1 MLRIATIGTSMIT
14 DDFIQV
20 VNANDQAVFVGTLSR
35 DANRGAAFTAER
47 DGERNFTSLDEL
59 AAAAD
64 VDAVYIGSPNALH
77 YEQALACIAGGK
89 HVIVEKPF
97 CATEAQALEVFRAAE
112 AAGVVA
118 LEAMRPLH
126 DPAFH
131 AIEDAL
137 GEIAPIRRASLRFG
151 KYSSRYNEILAGRA
165 TNIFDC
171 NMASGSLMDI
181 GVYTVE
187 PMVEIFGMPS
197 GLTSMI
203 TLLDPTTR
211 QLTHGPIDGC
221 GSILASYGGG
231 RISVELAHSKIT
243 NDLLPSQIEGERGT
257 IQIDHLSTPR
267 NVRIDYRGDVVRG
280 SATEAPREQG
290 DNGRVLDLPESS
302 NTMEYELTDFISAI
316 GGIDNV
322 KEEIWETPAG
332 RHELGH
338 YRDVTLVSLRIMDA
352 VRQQAGITFPA
363 DAGIAM
369 GLFDTFFSS
378 VTGGSREPQK
388 PSNVELELRR
398 RLTVLASDEATQDA
412 PLRYFLR
419 WEGQVQGVGFRFTNT
434 NLAQARA
441 LTGWVRNMEDGSVE
455 MEIQGAPANILSHL
469 EALHA
474 SYERMGTRFRLVDA
488 QTRAP
493 LANEDGFIPRY

>member
-20 VNANDQAVFVGTLSR
+20 VNANDQAAFVGTLSR
-35 DANRGAAFTAER
+35 DAERGAAFTAEHG
-47 DGERNFTSLDEL
+47 GERNFTALDEL
-59 AAAAD
+59 ASADD

-112 AAGVVA
+112 AAGV
-118 LEAMRPLH
+118 
-126 DPAFH
+126 
-131 AIEDAL
+131 
-137 GEIAPIRRASLRFG
+137 APIRRASLRFG

-197 GLTSMI
+197 GLTSMA
-203 TLLDPTTR
+203 TLLDPTTQ

-290 DNGRVLDLPESS
+290 DNGRVLDLPKSS
-302 NTMEYELTDFISAI
+302 NTMEYELTDFITAI
-316 GGIDNV
+316 CGIDNV

-363 DAGIAM
+363 DAG
-369 GLFDTFFSS
+369 
-378 VTGGSREPQK
+378 K
-388 PSNVELELRR
+388 
-398 RLTVLASDEATQDA
+398 
-412 PLRYFLR
+412 
-419 WEGQVQGVGFRFTNT
+419 
-434 NLAQARA
+434 QA
-441 LTGWVRNMEDGSVE
+441 
-455 MEIQGAPANILSHL
+455 
-469 EALHA
+469 
-474 SYERMGTRFRLVDA
+474 
-488 QTRAP
+488 
-493 LANEDGFIPRY
+493 

>member
-20 VNANDQAVFVGTLSR
+20 VNANNQATFVGTLSR

-47 DGERNFTSLDEL
+47 GGERNFTSLDEL

-77 YEQALACIAGGK
+77 HEQALACIAGGK

-151 KYSSRYNEILAGRA
+151 KYSSRYNEILAGHA

-197 GLTSMI
+197 GLTSMT
-203 TLLDPTTR
+203 TLLDRATQR
-211 QLTHGPIDGC
+211 LTHGPIDGC

-290 DNGRVLDLPESS
+290 DNGRVLDLPKSS
-302 NTMEYELTDFISAI
+302 NTMEYELTDFITAI

-363 DAGIAM
+363 D
-369 GLFDTFFSS
+369 S
-378 VTGGSREPQK
+378 EQ
-388 PSNVELELRR
+388 
-398 RLTVLASDEATQDA
+398 
-412 PLRYFLR
+412 
-419 WEGQVQGVGFRFTNT
+419 
-434 NLAQARA
+434 RA
-441 LTGWVRNMEDGSVE
+441 
-455 MEIQGAPANILSHL
+455 
-469 EALHA
+469 
-474 SYERMGTRFRLVDA
+474 
-488 QTRAP
+488 
-493 LANEDGFIPRY
+493 

>member
-20 VNANDQAVFVGTLSR
+20 VNANDQATFVGTLSR
-35 DANRGAAFTAER
+35 DADRGAAFTAKHG
-47 DGERNFTSLDEL
+47 GERNFTALDEL
-59 AAAAD
+59 ASAAD

-97 CATEAQALEVFRAAE
+97 CATEAQAFEVFRAAE

-151 KYSSRYNEILAGRA
+151 KYSSRYNEILAGHA

-197 GLTSMI
+197 GLTSMA
-203 TLLDPTTR
+203 TLLDPTT
-211 QLTHGPIDGC
+211 QELTHGPIDGC

-290 DNGRVLDLPESS
+290 DNSLVLDLPKSS
-302 NTMEYELTDFISAI
+302 NTMEYELTDFITAI

-352 VRQQAGITFPA
+352 VRQQAGIAFPA
-363 DAGIAM
+363 D
-369 GLFDTFFSS
+369 
-378 VTGGSREPQK
+378 
-388 PSNVELELRR
+388 SNK
-398 RLTVLASDEATQDA
+398 
-412 PLRYFLR
+412 
-419 WEGQVQGVGFRFTNT
+419 
-434 NLAQARA
+434 QA
-441 LTGWVRNMEDGSVE
+441 
-455 MEIQGAPANILSHL
+455 
-469 EALHA
+469 
-474 SYERMGTRFRLVDA
+474 
-488 QTRAP
+488 
-493 LANEDGFIPRY
+493 

>member
-20 VNANDQAVFVGTLSR
+20 VNANDQAAFVGTLSR

-47 DGERNFTSLDEL
+47 GGERNFTSLDEL

-97 CATEAQALEVFRAAE
+97 CATEAQALEVFRTAE

-197 GLTSMI
+197 GLTSMT

-211 QLTHGPIDGC
+211 QLTNGPIDGC
-221 GSILASYGGG
+221 GSILAGYGGG

-290 DNGRVLDLPESS
+290 GNGRVLDLPKSS
-302 NTMEYELTDFISAI
+302 NTMEYELTDFITAI

-352 VRQQAGITFPA
+352 VRQQAGIAFPA
-363 DAGIAM
+363 D
-369 GLFDTFFSS
+369 
-378 VTGGSREPQK
+378 
-388 PSNVELELRR
+388 SNK
-398 RLTVLASDEATQDA
+398 
-412 PLRYFLR
+412 
-419 WEGQVQGVGFRFTNT
+419 
-434 NLAQARA
+434 QA
-441 LTGWVRNMEDGSVE
+441 
-455 MEIQGAPANILSHL
+455 
-469 EALHA
+469 
-474 SYERMGTRFRLVDA
+474 
-488 QTRAP
+488 
-493 LANEDGFIPRY
+493 

>member
-1 MLRIATIGTSMIT
+1 MSLRQPPASTPSIS
-14 DDFIQV
+14 
-20 VNANDQAVFVGTLSR
+20 AVLTRF
-35 DANRGAAFTAER
+35 
-47 DGERNFTSLDEL
+47 
-59 AAAAD
+59 
-64 VDAVYIGSPNALH
+64 
-77 YEQALACIAGGK
+77 AGGK

-97 CATEAQALEVFRAAE
+97 CATEAQALEVFRTAE

-197 GLTSMI
+197 GLTSMT

-211 QLTHGPIDGC
+211 QLTNGPIDGC

-290 DNGRVLDLPESS
+290 GNGRVLDLPKSS
-302 NTMEYELTDFISAI
+302 NTMEYELTDFITAI

-338 YRDVTLVSLRIMDA
+338 YRDVTLVSLTLTSRHSDGFFRQA
-352 VRQQAGITFPA
+352 FLRRHRRQSRTSKALWHRARAAPQTYCVRKRRGHSRHSPALFPA
-363 DAGIAM
+363 LGGTSPGRWFSLYQHQPRAGTRTHRM
-369 GLFDTFFSS
+369 GAQS
-378 VTGGSREPQK
+378 G
-388 PSNVELELRR
+388 R
-398 RLTVLASDEATQDA
+398 RL
-412 PLRYFLR
+412 
-419 WEGQVQGVGFRFTNT
+419 G
-434 NLAQARA
+434 
-441 LTGWVRNMEDGSVE
+441 
-455 MEIQGAPANILSHL
+455 
-469 EALHA
+469 
-474 SYERMGTRFRLVDA
+474 
-488 QTRAP
+488 
-493 LANEDGFIPRY
+493 

>member
-20 VNANDQAVFVGTLSR
+20 VNANDQAAFVGTLSR
-35 DANRGAAFTAER
+35 DANRGTAFTAER
-47 DGERNFTSLDEL
+47 GGERNFTSLEEL
-59 AAAAD
+59 ASADD

-171 NMASGSLMDI
+171 NMAS
-181 GVYTVE
+181 V
-187 PMVEIFGMPS
+187 PS
-197 GLTSMI
+197 WTSAS
-203 TLLDPTTR
+203 TPSSPWSRSSACLRSHQHGHSARPST
-211 QLTHGPIDGC
+211 QELTHGPIDGC

-290 DNGRVLDLPESS
+290 DNGRVLDLPKSS
-302 NTMEYELTDFISAI
+302 NTMEYELTDFITAI

-363 DAGIAM
+363 DAG
-369 GLFDTFFSS
+369 
-378 VTGGSREPQK
+378 K
-388 PSNVELELRR
+388 
-398 RLTVLASDEATQDA
+398 
-412 PLRYFLR
+412 
-419 WEGQVQGVGFRFTNT
+419 
-434 NLAQARA
+434 QA
-441 LTGWVRNMEDGSVE
+441 
-455 MEIQGAPANILSHL
+455 
-469 EALHA
+469 
-474 SYERMGTRFRLVDA
+474 
-488 QTRAP
+488 
-493 LANEDGFIPRY
+493 

>member
-20 VNANDQAVFVGTLSR
+20 VNANDQAAFVGTLSR

-47 DGERNFTSLDEL
+47 GGERNFTSLDEL

-181 GVYTVE
+181 GVYAVE

-197 GLTSMI
+197 GLTSMT

-257 IQIDHLSTPR
+257 IQID
-267 NVRIDYRGDVVRG
+267 YRGDVVRG

-290 DNGRVLDLPESS
+290 DNGRVLDLPKSS
-302 NTMEYELTDFISAI
+302 NTMEYELTDFITAI

-363 DAGIAM
+363 DAG
-369 GLFDTFFSS
+369 
-378 VTGGSREPQK
+378 K
-388 PSNVELELRR
+388 
-398 RLTVLASDEATQDA
+398 
-412 PLRYFLR
+412 
-419 WEGQVQGVGFRFTNT
+419 
-434 NLAQARA
+434 QA
-441 LTGWVRNMEDGSVE
+441 
-455 MEIQGAPANILSHL
+455 
-469 EALHA
+469 
-474 SYERMGTRFRLVDA
+474 
-488 QTRAP
+488 
-493 LANEDGFIPRY
+493 

>member
-20 VNANDQAVFVGTLSR
+20 VNANDQAAFVGTLSR

-47 DGERNFTSLDEL
+47 GGERNFTALDEL
-59 AAAAD
+59 ASAAD
-64 VDAVYIGSPNALH
+64 VGAVYIGSPNALH

-126 DPAFH
+126 DHAFH

-181 GVYTVE
+181 GVYAVE

-197 GLTSMI
+197 GLTSMT

-290 DNGRVLDLPESS
+290 DNGRVLDLPKSS
-302 NTMEYELTDFISAI
+302 NTMEYELTDFITAI
-316 GGIDNV
+316 DGIDNV

-338 YRDVTLVSLRIMDA
+338 YRDVTLVSLHIMDA

-363 DAGIAM
+363 DAG
-369 GLFDTFFSS
+369 
-378 VTGGSREPQK
+378 K
-388 PSNVELELRR
+388 
-398 RLTVLASDEATQDA
+398 
-412 PLRYFLR
+412 
-419 WEGQVQGVGFRFTNT
+419 
-434 NLAQARA
+434 QA
-441 LTGWVRNMEDGSVE
+441 
-455 MEIQGAPANILSHL
+455 
-469 EALHA
+469 
-474 SYERMGTRFRLVDA
+474 
-488 QTRAP
+488 
-493 LANEDGFIPRY
+493 

>member
-35 DANRGAAFTAER
+35 NAERGAAFTAEHG
-47 DGERNFTSLDEL
+47 GERNFTSLDEL
-59 AAAAD
+59 AAAAG

-197 GLTSMI
+197 GLTSMT

-280 SATEAPREQG
+280 SATEAPREQ
-290 DNGRVLDLPESS
+290 DENGRVLDLPKSS
-302 NTMEYELTDFISAI
+302 NTMEYELTDFITAI

-352 VRQQAGITFPA
+352 VRRQAGITFPA
-363 DAGIAM
+363 DAGKQAERWASSIRSSPASPAAVESLKNHQTSSSSCAA
-369 GLFDTFFSS
+369 GLPYSQATRPLKTLPCAISCAGRGKSKALVFALPTPTSHRHAHS
-378 VTGGSREPQK
+378 PAGCVTWKTAQSRWRYR
-388 PSNVELELRR
+388 ELRQTSYLISR
-398 RLTVLASDEATQDA
+398 RFMPPMSAWERVFAS
-412 PLRYFLR
+412 
-419 WEGQVQGVGFRFTNT
+419 
-434 NLAQARA
+434 
-441 LTGWVRNMEDGSVE
+441 
-455 MEIQGAPANILSHL
+455 
-469 EALHA
+469 
-474 SYERMGTRFRLVDA
+474 
-488 QTRAP
+488 
-493 LANEDGFIPRY
+493 

>member
-20 VNANDQAVFVGTLSR
+20 VNANDQAAFVGTLSR
-35 DANRGAAFTAER
+35 DADRGAAFTAER
-47 DGERNFTSLDEL
+47 GGERNFTSLDEL

-197 GLTSMI
+197 GLTSMA
-203 TLLDPTTR
+203 TLLDPTTQ

-231 RISVELAHSKIT
+231 SISVELAHSKIT

-290 DNGRVLDLPESS
+290 DNGRVLDLPKSS
-302 NTMEYELTDFISAI
+302 NTMEYELTDFITAI

-363 DAGIAM
+363 DAG
-369 GLFDTFFSS
+369 
-378 VTGGSREPQK
+378 K
-388 PSNVELELRR
+388 
-398 RLTVLASDEATQDA
+398 
-412 PLRYFLR
+412 
-419 WEGQVQGVGFRFTNT
+419 
-434 NLAQARA
+434 QA
-441 LTGWVRNMEDGSVE
+441 
-455 MEIQGAPANILSHL
+455 
-469 EALHA
+469 
-474 SYERMGTRFRLVDA
+474 
-488 QTRAP
+488 
-493 LANEDGFIPRY
+493 

>member
-1 MLRIATIGTSMIT
+1 MPASPGG
-14 DDFIQV
+14 
-20 VNANDQAVFVGTLSR
+20 QA
-35 DANRGAAFTAER
+35 
-47 DGERNFTSLDEL
+47 
-59 AAAAD
+59 
-64 VDAVYIGSPNALH
+64 
-77 YEQALACIAGGK
+77 
-89 HVIVEKPF
+89 VIVEKPF

-112 AAGVVA
+112 TAGVVA

-131 AIEDAL
+131 AIEDVL

-197 GLTSMI
+197 GLTSMT
-203 TLLDPTTR
+203 TLLDPST
-211 QLTHGPIDGC
+211 QELTHGPIDGC

-290 DNGRVLDLPESS
+290 DNGRVLDLPKSS
-302 NTMEYELTDFISAI
+302 NTMEYELTDFITAI

-322 KEEIWETPAG
+322 KEEIWEIPGGTPRAWPLPRCHTRLTAHHGCRAPAG
-332 RHELGH
+332 RHNLPG
-338 YRDVTLVSLRIMDA
+338 RR
-352 VRQQAGITFPA
+352 RQ
-363 DAGIAM
+363 AGIAM

-378 VTGGSREPQK
+378 VTGSSREPQK

-398 RLTVLASDEATQDA
+398 RLTVLASDEATQDT
-412 PLRYFLR
+412 PLRYFLALGGASPGR
-419 WEGQVQGVGFRFTNT
+419 WLSLYQHQP
-434 NLAQARA
+434 RA
-441 LTGWVRNMEDGSVE
+441 
-455 MEIQGAPANILSHL
+455 
-469 EALHA
+469 
-474 SYERMGTRFRLVDA
+474 GTRAHRLGA
-488 QTRAP
+488 
-493 LANEDGFIPRY
+493 

>member
-1 MLRIATIGTSMIT
+1 MQRIATIGTSMIT
-14 DDFIQV
+14 ADFILV
-20 VNANDQAVFVGTLSR
+20 VNANDQAAFVGTLSR
-35 DANRGAAFTAER
+35 DANRGAAFTAKHG
-47 DGERNFTSLDEL
+47 GERNFTALGEL
-59 AAAAD
+59 TSADD

-77 YEQALACIAGGK
+77 HEQALACIAGGK

-97 CATEAQALEVFRAAE
+97 CATEAQALEGFRAAE

-197 GLTSMI
+197 GLTSMA
-203 TLLDPTTR
+203 TLLDPATR

-221 GSILASYGGG
+221 GSILASYGSG

-290 DNGRVLDLPESS
+290 DNGRVLDLPKSS
-302 NTMEYELTDFISAI
+302 NTMEYELTDFITAI

-332 RHELGH
+332 RHERGH

-352 VRQQAGITFPA
+352 VRQQAGITFPS
-363 DAGIAM
+363 DAGTQAYRWASSM
-369 GLFDTFFSS
+369 RSSPASLAAVESLKNHQTLSSSCAAGLLCSQATRPLKTLPCAISCA
-378 VTGGSREPQK
+378 GRGKSRALVFALPTPTSRRHAHSPAGCATWK
-388 PSNVELELRR
+388 TARSRWRYRELRQTSYLISR
-398 RLTVLASDEATQDA
+398 RFMPPTSAWERVFAS
-412 PLRYFLR
+412 
-419 WEGQVQGVGFRFTNT
+419 
-434 NLAQARA
+434 
-441 LTGWVRNMEDGSVE
+441 
-455 MEIQGAPANILSHL
+455 
-469 EALHA
+469 
-474 SYERMGTRFRLVDA
+474 
-488 QTRAP
+488 
-493 LANEDGFIPRY
+493 

>member
-1 MLRIATIGTSMIT
+1 M
-14 DDFIQV
+14 
-20 VNANDQAVFVGTLSR
+20 
-35 DANRGAAFTAER
+35 
-47 DGERNFTSLDEL
+47 
-59 AAAAD
+59 
-64 VDAVYIGSPNALH
+64 
-77 YEQALACIAGGK
+77 
-89 HVIVEKPF
+89 
-97 CATEAQALEVFRAAE
+97 
-112 AAGVVA
+112 A

-131 AIEDAL
+131 VVEDAL

-171 NMASGSLMDI
+171 HMASGSLMDI

-197 GLTSMI
+197 GLTSMA
-203 TLLDPTTR
+203 TLLDPST
-211 QLTHGPIDGC
+211 QELTHGPIDGC

-280 SATEAPREQG
+280 SATEAPREQD
-290 DNGRVLDLPESS
+290 DNGRALDLPKSS
-302 NTMEYELTDFISAI
+302 NTMEYELADFITAI

-332 RHELGH
+332 RHDLGH

-363 DAGIAM
+363 D
-369 GLFDTFFSS
+369 S
-378 VTGGSREPQK
+378 VK
-388 PSNVELELRR
+388 
-398 RLTVLASDEATQDA
+398 
-412 PLRYFLR
+412 
-419 WEGQVQGVGFRFTNT
+419 
-434 NLAQARA
+434 QA
-441 LTGWVRNMEDGSVE
+441 
-455 MEIQGAPANILSHL
+455 
-469 EALHA
+469 
-474 SYERMGTRFRLVDA
+474 
-488 QTRAP
+488 
-493 LANEDGFIPRY
+493 

>member
-1 MLRIATIGTSMIT
+1 M
-14 DDFIQV
+14 
-20 VNANDQAVFVGTLSR
+20 
-35 DANRGAAFTAER
+35 
-47 DGERNFTSLDEL
+47 
-59 AAAAD
+59 
-64 VDAVYIGSPNALH
+64 
-77 YEQALACIAGGK
+77 
-89 HVIVEKPF
+89 
-97 CATEAQALEVFRAAE
+97 
-112 AAGVVA
+112 A

-131 AIEDAL
+131 AVEDAL

-151 KYSSRYNEILAGRA
+151 KYSSRYNEILAGRT

-197 GLTSMI
+197 GLTSMA
-203 TLLDPTTR
+203 TLLDPST
-211 QLTHGPIDGC
+211 QELTHGPIDGC

-280 SATEAPREQG
+280 SATEAPR
-290 DNGRVLDLPESS
+290 DLPKSS
-302 NTMEYELTDFISAI
+302 NTMEDELADFITAI

-363 DAGIAM
+363 D
-369 GLFDTFFSS
+369 S
-378 VTGGSREPQK
+378 VK
-388 PSNVELELRR
+388 
-398 RLTVLASDEATQDA
+398 
-412 PLRYFLR
+412 
-419 WEGQVQGVGFRFTNT
+419 
-434 NLAQARA
+434 QA
-441 LTGWVRNMEDGSVE
+441 
-455 MEIQGAPANILSHL
+455 
-469 EALHA
+469 
-474 SYERMGTRFRLVDA
+474 
-488 QTRAP
+488 
-493 LANEDGFIPRY
+493 

>member
-20 VNANDQAVFVGTLSR
+20 VNANDQAAFVGTLSR
-35 DANRGAAFTAER
+35 DSDRGAAFTAER
-47 DGERNFTSLDEL
+47 GGERNFTSLDEL
-59 AAAAD
+59 AAAAG

-97 CATEAQALEVFRAAE
+97 CATEAQALEVFRTAE

-197 GLTSMI
+197 GLTSMT

-211 QLTHGPIDGC
+211 QLTNGPIDGC

-257 IQIDHLSTPR
+257 IRIDHLSTPR
-267 NVRIDYRGDVVRG
+267 NVRIDYRGDVV
-280 SATEAPREQG
+280 
-290 DNGRVLDLPESS
+290 LDLHKSN
-302 NTMEYELTDFISAI
+302 NTMEYELADFITAI

-352 VRQQAGITFPA
+352 VRQQSGIAFPA
-363 DAGIAM
+363 D
-369 GLFDTFFSS
+369 
-378 VTGGSREPQK
+378 
-388 PSNVELELRR
+388 SNK
-398 RLTVLASDEATQDA
+398 
-412 PLRYFLR
+412 
-419 WEGQVQGVGFRFTNT
+419 
-434 NLAQARA
+434 QA
-441 LTGWVRNMEDGSVE
+441 
-455 MEIQGAPANILSHL
+455 
-469 EALHA
+469 
-474 SYERMGTRFRLVDA
+474 
-488 QTRAP
+488 
-493 LANEDGFIPRY
+493 

>member
-20 VNANDQAVFVGTLSR
+20 VNANDQAAFVGTLSR

-47 DGERNFTSLDEL
+47 GGERNFTSLDEL
-59 AAAAD
+59 TAAAD

-97 CATEAQALEVFRAAE
+97 CATEARAEVFRAAE

-197 GLTSMI
+197 GLTSMA

-280 SATEAPREQG
+280 SATEAPREQS
-290 DNGRVLDLPESS
+290 DNGRVLDLPKSS
-302 NTMEYELTDFISAI
+302 NTMEYELIDFITAIAASITLRKRFGRPRRDATSSATTAMSRSSRCAS
-316 GGIDNV
+316 
-322 KEEIWETPAG
+322 WTPCAS
-332 RHELGH
+332 R
-338 YRDVTLVSLRIMDA
+338 
-352 VRQQAGITFPA
+352 PA
-363 DAGIAM
+363 
-369 GLFDTFFSS
+369 
-378 VTGGSREPQK
+378 
-388 PSNVELELRR
+388 
-398 RLTVLASDEATQDA
+398 
-412 PLRYFLR
+412 
-419 WEGQVQGVGFRFTNT
+419 
-434 NLAQARA
+434 
-441 LTGWVRNMEDGSVE
+441 
-455 MEIQGAPANILSHL
+455 
-469 EALHA
+469 
-474 SYERMGTRFRLVDA
+474 
-488 QTRAP
+488 
-493 LANEDGFIPRY
+493 

>member
-20 VNANDQAVFVGTLSR
+20 VNANNQAAFVGTLSR

-47 DGERNFTSLDEL
+47 GGERNFTSLDEL

-131 AIEDAL
+131 AVEDAL

-181 GVYTVE
+181 GVYAVE

-197 GLTSMI
+197 GLTSMT
-203 TLLDPTTR
+203 TLLDPST
-211 QLTHGPIDGC
+211 QELTHGPIDGC

-257 IQIDHLSTPR
+257 IQIDH
-267 NVRIDYRGDVVRG
+267 RGDVVRG
-280 SATEAPREQG
+280 SATEAPREQD
-290 DNGRVLDLPESS
+290 DNGRVLDLPKSS
-302 NTMEYELTDFISAI
+302 NTMEYELTDFITAI
-316 GGIDNV
+316 GGIDSV

-363 DAGIAM
+363 D
-369 GLFDTFFSS
+369 S
-378 VTGGSREPQK
+378 VK
-388 PSNVELELRR
+388 
-398 RLTVLASDEATQDA
+398 
-412 PLRYFLR
+412 
-419 WEGQVQGVGFRFTNT
+419 
-434 NLAQARA
+434 QA
-441 LTGWVRNMEDGSVE
+441 
-455 MEIQGAPANILSHL
+455 
-469 EALHA
+469 
-474 SYERMGTRFRLVDA
+474 
-488 QTRAP
+488 
-493 LANEDGFIPRY
+493 

>member
-20 VNANDQAVFVGTLSR
+20 VNANDQAAFVGTLSR
-35 DANRGAAFTAER
+35 NADRGAAFTAER
-47 DGERNFTSLDEL
+47 GGERNFTALDEL
-59 AAAAD
+59 ASADD
-64 VDAVYIGSPNALH
+64 VDAVYIGSPNNPTGATYSVEQLKAWV
-77 YEQALACIAGGK
+77 EQALACIAGGK

-197 GLTSMI
+197 GLTSMT

-290 DNGRVLDLPESS
+290 DNSLVLDLPKSS
-302 NTMEYELTDFISAI
+302 NTMEYELTDFITAI

-363 DAGIAM
+363 DAG
-369 GLFDTFFSS
+369 
-378 VTGGSREPQK
+378 K
-388 PSNVELELRR
+388 
-398 RLTVLASDEATQDA
+398 
-412 PLRYFLR
+412 
-419 WEGQVQGVGFRFTNT
+419 
-434 NLAQARA
+434 QA
-441 LTGWVRNMEDGSVE
+441 
-455 MEIQGAPANILSHL
+455 
-469 EALHA
+469 
-474 SYERMGTRFRLVDA
+474 
-488 QTRAP
+488 
-493 LANEDGFIPRY
+493 

>member
-1 MLRIATIGTSMIT
+1 M
-14 DDFIQV
+14 
-20 VNANDQAVFVGTLSR
+20 
-35 DANRGAAFTAER
+35 
-47 DGERNFTSLDEL
+47 
-59 AAAAD
+59 
-64 VDAVYIGSPNALH
+64 
-77 YEQALACIAGGK
+77 
-89 HVIVEKPF
+89 
-97 CATEAQALEVFRAAE
+97 
-112 AAGVVA
+112 A

-197 GLTSMI
+197 GLTSMT

-280 SATEAPREQG
+280 SATEAPREQD
-290 DNGRVLDLPESS
+290 DNGRALDLPKSS
-302 NTMEYELTDFISAI
+302 NTMEYELIDFVTAI
-316 GGIDNV
+316 GNIDNV

-363 DAGIAM
+363 D
-369 GLFDTFFSS
+369 S
-378 VTGGSREPQK
+378 VK
-388 PSNVELELRR
+388 
-398 RLTVLASDEATQDA
+398 
-412 PLRYFLR
+412 
-419 WEGQVQGVGFRFTNT
+419 
-434 NLAQARA
+434 QA
-441 LTGWVRNMEDGSVE
+441 
-455 MEIQGAPANILSHL
+455 
-469 EALHA
+469 
-474 SYERMGTRFRLVDA
+474 
-488 QTRAP
+488 
-493 LANEDGFIPRY
+493 

>member
-20 VNANDQAVFVGTLSR
+20 VNANDQAAFVGTLSR
-35 DANRGAAFTAER
+35 DAERGAAFTAEHG
-47 DGERNFTSLDEL
+47 GERNFTALDEL
-59 AAAAD
+59 ASAVD

-77 YEQALACIAGGK
+77 HEQALACIAGGK

-131 AIEDAL
+131 AVEDAL

-151 KYSSRYNEILAGRA
+151 KYSSRYNEVLAGRA

-171 NMASGSLMDI
+171 HMASGSLMDI

-197 GLTSMI
+197 GLTSMT

-290 DNGRVLDLPESS
+290 DNGRVLDLPKSS
-302 NTMEYELTDFISAI
+302 NTMEYELTDFITAI
-316 GGIDNV
+316 DGIDNV

-332 RHELGH
+332 RHELATTAMSRSSH
-338 YRDVTLVSLRIMDA
+338 YASWMPCVSR
-352 VRQQAGITFPA
+352 PA
-363 DAGIAM
+363 
-369 GLFDTFFSS
+369 
-378 VTGGSREPQK
+378 
-388 PSNVELELRR
+388 
-398 RLTVLASDEATQDA
+398 
-412 PLRYFLR
+412 
-419 WEGQVQGVGFRFTNT
+419 
-434 NLAQARA
+434 
-441 LTGWVRNMEDGSVE
+441 
-455 MEIQGAPANILSHL
+455 
-469 EALHA
+469 
-474 SYERMGTRFRLVDA
+474 
-488 QTRAP
+488 
-493 LANEDGFIPRY
+493 

>member
-1 MLRIATIGTSMIT
+1 MQIAVLPLPPS
-14 DDFIQV
+14 
-20 VNANDQAVFVGTLSR
+20 
-35 DANRGAAFTAER
+35 AAA
-47 DGERNFTSLDEL
+47 LDEL
-59 AAAAD
+59 ASADD

-197 GLTSMI
+197 GLTSMT

-221 GSILASYGGG
+221 GSILASYGG
-231 RISVELAHSKIT
+231 
-243 NDLLPSQIEGERGT
+243 
-257 IQIDHLSTPR
+257 
-267 NVRIDYRGDVVRG
+267 DVVRG

-290 DNGRVLDLPESS
+290 DNGRVLDLPKSS
-302 NTMEYELTDFISAI
+302 NTMEYELTDFITAI

-363 DAGIAM
+363 DAG
-369 GLFDTFFSS
+369 
-378 VTGGSREPQK
+378 K
-388 PSNVELELRR
+388 
-398 RLTVLASDEATQDA
+398 
-412 PLRYFLR
+412 
-419 WEGQVQGVGFRFTNT
+419 
-434 NLAQARA
+434 QA
-441 LTGWVRNMEDGSVE
+441 
-455 MEIQGAPANILSHL
+455 
-469 EALHA
+469 
-474 SYERMGTRFRLVDA
+474 
-488 QTRAP
+488 
-493 LANEDGFIPRY
+493 